1 MAGLFEIRKNTDIR
15 LKFIKIDNSL
25 HRLIIVILKVILNER
40 NVKFQ
45 NSAKK
50 MPKNMIINIK
60 QQGSKGQIFGFYPCN
75 IAPPPPDP

>member
-1 MAGLFEIRKNTDIR
+1 MKSIGVLQGYAIVAGLFEIRKNREIR

-25 HRLIIVILKVILNER
+25 HRLIIVRKNER
-40 NVKFQ
+40 NLSNFMQ

-60 QQGSKGQIFGFYPCN
+60 Q
-75 IAPPPPDP
+75 